1 MGSIVDIDKAAQN
14 LSGIGVKGAPPST
27 DSSSDPKAILVIIEN
42 RVFEHAT
49 SQLLIKC
56 MGNLNRIVRCVQ
68 GNDQKE
74 REINLIRELR
84 LSTTIDSP
92 YTHVICIADG
102 DDAPKEQYENIYK
115 FLIAEDYHT
124 TTMAIQRNGAEFLA
138 NDKPKVGVWIM
149 PNNKD
154 VGTFADFYLTS
165 ALPDNR
171 ILQSIE
177 DVLNKNKEEKL
188 IKYKKSYHGMA
199 KFFTYLAWQ
208 KNPARSDEDLFNE
221 DKFNIK
227 NELFITFKLWLSQ
240 VLK

>member
-1 MGSIVDIDKAAQN
+1 MGSIVDIDKVAQN
-14 LSGIGVKGAPPST
+14 LSNIGAKGAPRIV
-27 DSSSDPKAILVIIEN
+27 DSSPEQKAILMIIEN
-42 RVFEHAT
+42 RVFEHAIA
-49 SQLLIKC
+49 QLLVKC
-56 MGNLNRIVRCVQ
+56 MGDINKTVRYVQ

-84 LSTTIDSP
+84 LSTAVDSH
-92 YTHVICIADG
+92 YTHIICIADG
-102 DDAPKEQYENIYK
+102 DDDPKEQYDSVYK
-115 FLIAEDYHT
+115 HLIAENYNTAST
-124 TTMAIQRNGAEFLA
+124 TLQRNGAEFSA
-138 NDKPKVGVWIM
+138 KDKPKVGVWIM

-177 DVLNKNKEEKL
+177 DVLNKNKEAKL

-208 KNPARSDEDLFNE
+208 KNPARSDEDLFND

-227 NELFITFKLWLSQ
+227 NELFLTFKSWLSQ
-240 VLK
+240 VLQ